1 MAREL
6 ITSWGDYQA
15 AIDRLLAITGHKICI
30 YDEDLGQFKLES
42 ILRLAQIKR
51 VLDSGRKE
59 SLQIILRNADI
70 LRNRCPVLIKLL
82 SDFNHLALAQQ
93 SPPELAHL
101 RDSMLII
108 DDKHALIR
116 FERDLPRSKLLLDEA
131 DALKPYLNRF
141 SELSLAG
148 GERVGKTPL
157 GL

>member
-15 AIDRLLAITGHKICI
+15 AIDRLLAIAGQKICI
-30 YDEDLGQFKLES
+30 YDEDLSYFKLES
-42 ILRLAQIKR
+42 TLRLAQIR
-51 VLDSGRKE
+51 RILHSGHKE
-59 SLQIILRNADI
+59 CLQIILRNADM
-70 LRNRCPVLIKLL
+70 LRNRSPVLYKLL
-82 SDFNHLALAQQ
+82 SDFNCLASAQQ

-101 RDSMLII
+101 RDCMLIV

-131 DALKPYLNRF
+131 GELKPYLNRF
-141 SELSLAG
+141 SELFLAG
-148 GERVGKTPL
+148 GERIGMPPL